1 MKKIKISNLEKQEV
15 RRVIPYNGE
24 EIIIIEV
31 PINLKQKVT
40 QILIN
45 AIQKDE
51 DFSERDIYL
60 ELIDRCSN
68 IEFEGDIFEV
78 ENPVHEVKILLDEFI
93 LMFQEMLEE
102 VYSIISLAL
111 QEGKNELL
119 KNKIIEERDEIVKI
133 ANEFE
138 KNKQE
143 PIVKSDEDKN
153 TKHLKQ
159 VKRPSRSRGKIVRK

>member
-1 MKKIKISNLEKQEV
+1 MKKVKISNLEKQEI

-40 QILIN
+40 QILVN

-51 DFSERDIYL
+51 DFNERDIYL

-68 IEFEGDIFEV
+68 VEFEGDIFEV
-78 ENPVHEVKILLDEFI
+78 GNPIHEVKILLDEFI

-119 KNKIIEERDEIVKI
+119 KNKIIEERDEIVKL
-133 ANEFE
+133 ANEIEESE
-138 KNKQE
+138 KE
-143 PIVKSDEDKN
+143 SIVLDEYKN
-153 TKHLKQ
+153 IKCLKQ
-159 VKRPSRSRGKIVRK
+159 TKRPSRSRGRVIRK